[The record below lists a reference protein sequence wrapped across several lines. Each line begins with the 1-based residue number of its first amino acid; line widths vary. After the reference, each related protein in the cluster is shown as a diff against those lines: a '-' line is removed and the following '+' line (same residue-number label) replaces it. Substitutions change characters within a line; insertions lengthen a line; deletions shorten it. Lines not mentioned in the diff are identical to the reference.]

1 MIINLDS
8 KVIMMDLAEMFR
20 HARIKLNWDEKYGN
34 LAFGINRTIV
44 NLVIGAEL
52 KLLIHFLPD
61 LNSEYWINYDT
72 LRDFKKSVNC
82 LSFVTKT
89 IQVYNIPV
97 SLFKSKPN
105 FSGAS

>member
-1 MIINLDS
+1 
-8 KVIMMDLAEMFR
+8 MDLAEMFR
-20 HARIKLNWDEKYGN
+20 HARQKLNWNEKYGN
-34 LAFGINRTIV
+34 LAFGINRSIV

-72 LRDFKKSVNC
+72 LRDFIKSVNC
-82 LSFVTKT
+82 LSYVTKT

-97 SLFKSKPN
+97 SLFKSKPV
-105 FSGAS
+105 FSGVTS